1 MDLNSLPRGRRKPR
15 QPQKKSS
22 TQELEQNTSQ
32 LIQEIVLPDIIPEEK
47 EDILTSQNVIFKPNK
62 GPQTDFLAAKER
74 QVLYG
79 GSAGGEPKSW
89 FYRLLSQ

>member
-1 MDLNSLPRGRRKPR
+1 M
-15 QPQKKSS
+15 
-22 TQELEQNTSQ
+22 
-32 LIQEIVLPDIIPEEK
+32 LPDIAVEEQ
-47 EDILTSQNVIFKPNK
+47 EDPTVNQNVIFKPNK